1 MAWRDTGKMIKE
13 AHKLQK
19 SGKNSAA
26 LAVAKAAH
34 NQAVNALAQAAVAG
48 SAGPRF

>member
-1 MAWRDTGKMIKE
+1 MIKE